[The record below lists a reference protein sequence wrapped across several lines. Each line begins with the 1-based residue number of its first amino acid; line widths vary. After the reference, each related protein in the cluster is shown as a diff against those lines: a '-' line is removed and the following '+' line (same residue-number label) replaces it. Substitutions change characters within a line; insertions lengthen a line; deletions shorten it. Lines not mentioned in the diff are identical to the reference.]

1 MILVREKKSM
11 WKSGGCAVTVWK
23 EKDRNC
29 RTGRNGQKGR
39 IDGAIRDLREHVNT
53 NEEIGCVIVRMAR

>member
-1 MILVREKKSM
+1 M

-29 RTGRNGQKGR
+29 RTGRNGQKAR
-39 IDGAIRDLREHVNT
+39 INGAIRDLREHVNT